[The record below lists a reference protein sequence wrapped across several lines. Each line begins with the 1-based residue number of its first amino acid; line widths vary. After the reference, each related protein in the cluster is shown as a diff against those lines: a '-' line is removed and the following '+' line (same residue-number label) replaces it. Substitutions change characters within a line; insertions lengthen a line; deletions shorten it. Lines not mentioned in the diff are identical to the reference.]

1 MMDLLDQK
9 DQGATEKSMK
19 VKVEEH
25 KVGDE
30 EKNSWVQY

>member
-1 MMDLLDQK
+1 
-9 DQGATEKSMK
+9 MK

-30 EKNSWVQY
+30 EKNSWVQYWTKAWSH